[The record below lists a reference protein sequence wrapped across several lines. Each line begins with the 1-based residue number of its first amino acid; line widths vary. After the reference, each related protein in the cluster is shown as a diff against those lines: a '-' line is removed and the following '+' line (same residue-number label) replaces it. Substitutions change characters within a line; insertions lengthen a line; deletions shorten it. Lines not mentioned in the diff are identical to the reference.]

1 MFGSNEYTGIVIE
14 GSLLK
19 IARIKYEK
27 GKVHLVKLD
36 KVSLVEK
43 LESRRPTGA
52 DTAEGD
58 GFEEVEDTDS
68 IFGLEES
75 MSSAAE
81 QDEAEE
87 INLDDMD
94 DEEGAG
100 EDDLLSLDMVEEA
113 EEGGQSNEVL
123 LYNILTE
130 IDDTSIRLGIN
141 IEAGDT
147 IFQIIRDT
155 NFKEVKKK
163 DLIADLEDK
172 LESIYGMPKSSDRY
186 AYEVRENG
194 SLILASIDED
204 PKLLDLIDNTREL
217 YSGKLFI
224 DEILPDEVS
233 LVGLVKT
240 NYELQADQITGIIQ
254 FGPERCRLIFMKGE
268 EIWLVSPI
276 INEGTRK
283 RGFLNTIFSKILFQ
297 LDTGEVPNLD
307 QLILVN
313 NSVGKEAT
321 DFFKKNF
328 PDVSVENFQFDSGK
342 FNYGDQDLSSANA
355 FTTAI
360 GVAWAASGAEKESFP
375 KLSIIPDYIIER
387 QKIFKLQWH
396 GVLLLLL
403 ILFAPAT
410 INYFYQQNAQRIQT
424 VQNELVRV
432 NSQIEQITP
441 TVNAT
446 NKLSNQLA
454 SLREELVL
462 LDTLSRGTREW
473 SSKLDIMNSGMN
485 SNVQATWFTGMQNS
499 EQGIMLS
506 GYSLYRNQIPEVV
519 DIFNEA
525 TLMNVNIEEIREQEI
540 YRFSIVVSEFTVD
553 KSQYSPPRPEDLKTI
568 LGK

>member
-1 MFGSNEYTGIVIE
+1 
-14 GSLLK
+14 
-19 IARIKYEK
+19 
-27 GKVHLVKLD
+27 
-36 KVSLVEK
+36 
-43 LESRRPTGA
+43 
-52 DTAEGD
+52 
-58 GFEEVEDTDS
+58 
-68 IFGLEES
+68 
-75 MSSAAE
+75 
-81 QDEAEE
+81 
-87 INLDDMD
+87 
-94 DEEGAG
+94 
-100 EDDLLSLDMVEEA
+100 MVEEA

-123 LYNILTE
+123 LYNTLTE

-186 AYEVRENG
+186 AYEVRDNG
-194 SLILASIDED
+194 SLILASIDEE
-204 PKLLDLIDNTREL
+204 PKLLNLINNTREL

-233 LVGLVKT
+233 LVGLVKA

-254 FGPERCRLIFMKGE
+254 LGPERCRLIFMKGE

-328 PDVSVENFQFDSGK
+328 PDVSVENFQFDSSK
-342 FNYGDQDLSSANA
+342 FSYGDQDPSSANA

-360 GVAWAASGAEKESFP
+360 GVAWAAAEKESFP
-375 KLSIIPDYIIER
+375 KLSIIPGYITER

-396 GVLLLLL
+396 GILLLLL
-403 ILFAPAT
+403 IFLAPAT

-424 VQNELVRV
+424 LQNELARV

-446 NKLSNQLA
+446 NKLSNQLS

-525 TLMNVNIEEIREQEI
+525 TLMNVNIEKIREQEI
-540 YRFSIVVSEFTVD
+540 YRFSIVVSEFTAD